1 MTYFPDGFPCV
12 SFLPQSLGILEPE
25 RKNRQ
30 TCVTPKKEGTW
41 EPGGP
46 QQKAKDETGKRLE
59 VREAGEGERA
69 TGRLFLATQKI
80 HGNLPVQNAWLPE
93 QRLPRRPLPGFWV
106 QS

>member
-1 MTYFPDGFPCV
+1 MVFPAFHFYHKVWAYWSQKGRTVKPV
-12 SFLPQSLGILEPE
+12 LPQ
-25 RKNRQ
+25 
-30 TCVTPKKEGTW
+30 KKEGTW

-46 QQKAKDETGKRLE
+46 QQKARDETGKRLE